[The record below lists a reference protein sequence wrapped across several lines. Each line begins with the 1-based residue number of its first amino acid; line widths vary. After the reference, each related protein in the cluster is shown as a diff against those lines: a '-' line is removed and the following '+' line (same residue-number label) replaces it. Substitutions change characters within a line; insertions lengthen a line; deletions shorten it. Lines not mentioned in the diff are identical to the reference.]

1 MGSETYHEP
10 FELLSEST
18 RNLHRG
24 ITTLIE
30 ELEAV
35 DWYQQRA
42 DACTDDEL
50 KSVLLHNRNEEIE
63 HAMMSLEWIRRNFPE
78 FDEHIRTYLM
88 KPGPITAIEQAE
100 KAKEVLGSSQSAK
113 SGGRG
118 GAGKLAIGSLRA
130 APPARTA
137 AAGEE

>member
-10 FELLSEST
+10 FELLSDRT

-50 KSVLLHNRNEEIE
+50 RSVLVHNRDEEIE

-78 FDEHIRTYLM
+78 FDEHMRTYLM
-88 KPGPITAIEQAE
+88 QSGPITEIERAK
-100 KAKEVLGSSQSAK
+100 KAAQVTEASPGERAPRARASA
-113 SGGRG
+113 G
-118 GAGKLAIGSLRA
+118 LAIGSLRPKA
-130 APPARTA
+130 APVASPREA
-137 AAGEE
+137 

>member
-10 FELLSEST
+10 FELLSERT

-24 ITTLIE
+24 ISTLIE

-50 KSVLLHNRNEEIE
+50 RSVLVHNRDEEIE
-63 HAMMSLEWIRRNFPE
+63 HAMMSLEWIRRCFPE
-78 FDEHIRTYLM
+78 FDEHMRTYLM
-88 KPGPITAIEQAE
+88 QTGPITEIE
-100 KAKEVLGSSQSAK
+100 KAQKAAKATSSPQAGATRAA
-113 SGGRG
+113 GGR
-118 GAGKLAIGSLRA
+118 LAIGSLRA
-130 APPARTA
+130 PSPTTTPETT
-137 AAGEE
+137 EE

>member
-1 MGSETYHEP
+1 MGSDTYHEP
-10 FELLSEST
+10 FELLSDRT

-50 KSVLLHNRNEEIE
+50 RRVLVHNRNEEIE

-78 FDEHIRTYLM
+78 FDDHMRTYLLQS
-88 KPGPITAIEQAE
+88 GPITEIERAK
-100 KAKEVLGSSQSAK
+100 KAREVGAPEPRGASRGSATS
-113 SGGRG
+113 
-118 GAGKLAIGSLRA
+118 IGSLKANATAQA
-130 APPARTA
+130 APEKGP
-137 AAGEE
+137 ED